1 MGVALRRWATIAELD
16 YLLTLNLS
24 ILSPNIKLLHLV
36 DQSSPVVV
44 LADDFIFKLLGL
56 VKSGIAQL
64 SYAEFCFS
72 PAGPGSNRI
81 LKNFLG
87 IHTQMPSDEK
97 TVGINKNLKF
107 YAKIPGS

>member
-1 MGVALRRWATIAELD
+1 M
-16 YLLTLNLS
+16 
-24 ILSPNIKLLHLV
+24 

-44 LADDFIFKLLGL
+44 LSDGFIFKLLGL

-64 SYAEFCFS
+64 SYAEFCFR
-72 PAGPGSNRI
+72 PGPGSNRI

-97 TVGINKNLKF
+97 TV
-107 YAKIPGS
+107 

>member
-1 MGVALRRWATIAELD
+1 MAAMRRWATIAELD

-64 SYAEFCFS
+64 SYAEFWLR
-72 PAGPGSNRI
+72 PGPGSIRI

-87 IHTQMPSDEK
+87 LYPQMPPD
-97 TVGINKNLKF
+97 
-107 YAKIPGS
+107 AKIVWIN